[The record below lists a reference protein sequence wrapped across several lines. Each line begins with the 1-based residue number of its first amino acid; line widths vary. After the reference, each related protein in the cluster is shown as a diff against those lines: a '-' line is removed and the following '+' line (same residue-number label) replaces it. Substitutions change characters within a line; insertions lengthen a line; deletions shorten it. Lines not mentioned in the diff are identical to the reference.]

1 VQLDLTSAQF
11 QALVALLDLAI
22 KQIGIRAFEDDVA
35 GLMIAVKDAAQ
46 TEAQPMDEAA

>member
-1 VQLDLTSAQF
+1 MTLNLTPAQF

-35 GLMIAVKDAAQ
+35 GLMTAVKVAAKPQ
-46 TEAQPMDEAA
+46 EEDNAS